1 MTAIFIL
8 LAVGVQKAE
17 AQWTLE
23 QCIEFA
29 TRNNLYIKQ
38 MELRQKVAKTD
49 LNAARTALLPNINA
63 GIGQNWNLGRTQTQS
78 GLYENQTQS
87 NTNLSV
93 SSSMTI
99 FAGGRLINSIGKAK
113 LDLQISKANLQ
124 KAKND
129 VSLRVTSLFFD
140 VLLRKELLK
149 IAEEQFRATLYQEKI
164 TKTLA
169 DNGKIPQSQIFDI
182 SAKKAK
188 DTLAIVQADNNIKLA
203 LLELILTVEPT
214 DIDGFD
220 IADITPPNAETI
232 DENYR
237 EPLPVPQQIYEQAL
251 NNKPEIK
258 SATIGVASAQKSLK
272 IAKADYLP
280 TVSLQAGIGTN
291 YFYLY
296 GNPQNTL
303 FKDQIGGNL
312 GRYISI
318 TVNIPVFNRLSVVYR
333 TRQAKINID
342 NQRLILDNTRKQLFK
357 DIHTAYINATMANE
371 RRRAAIRAVS
381 AAQEAFRYAT
391 KRYVS
396 GKLSVSELTQAQAA
410 LVEAQAEEAR
420 ARYDSLLKT
429 RILKIYEEK

>member
-49 LNAARTALLPNINA
+49 LNAACTALLPNINA

-237 EPLPVPQQIYEQAL
+237 EPLPVPLQIYEQAL

-258 SATIGVASAQKSLK
+258 SATIGVASAQK
-272 IAKADYLP
+272 
-280 TVSLQAGIGTN
+280 
-291 YFYLY
+291 
-296 GNPQNTL
+296 
-303 FKDQIGGNL
+303 
-312 GRYISI
+312 
-318 TVNIPVFNRLSVVYR
+318 
-333 TRQAKINID
+333 
-342 NQRLILDNTRKQLFK
+342 
-357 DIHTAYINATMANE
+357 
-371 RRRAAIRAVS
+371 
-381 AAQEAFRYAT
+381 
-391 KRYVS
+391 
-396 GKLSVSELTQAQAA
+396 
-410 LVEAQAEEAR
+410 
-420 ARYDSLLKT
+420 
-429 RILKIYEEK
+429 

>member
-49 LNAARTALLPNINA
+49 LNAACTALLPNINA

-99 FAGGRLINSIGKAK
+99 FTGGRLINSIGKAK

-124 KAKND
+124 KAKN
-129 VSLRVTSLFFD
+129 D

-220 IADITPPNAETI
+220 IVDITPPNAETI

-312 GRYISI
+312 GRYVSI

-396 GKLSVSELTQAQAA
+396 GKLSVTELTQ
-410 LVEAQAEEAR
+410 AQAEEAR

-429 RILKIYEEK
+429 RILKIYEKK

>member
-1 MTAIFIL
+1 M
-8 LAVGVQKAE
+8 
-17 AQWTLE
+17 
-23 QCIEFA
+23 
-29 TRNNLYIKQ
+29 
-38 MELRQKVAKTD
+38 
-49 LNAARTALLPNINA
+49 
-63 GIGQNWNLGRTQTQS
+63 
-78 GLYENQTQS
+78 
-87 NTNLSV
+87 
-93 SSSMTI
+93 
-99 FAGGRLINSIGKAK
+99 
-113 LDLQISKANLQ
+113 
-124 KAKND
+124 
-129 VSLRVTSLFFD
+129 
-140 VLLRKELLK
+140 LRKELLK

-182 SAKKAK
+182 NAKKAK

-203 LLELILTVEPT
+203 LLELVLTVEPT

-220 IADITPPNAETI
+220 IADITPPNAEII

-303 FKDQIGGNL
+303 FKDQIG
-312 GRYISI
+312 RYVSI